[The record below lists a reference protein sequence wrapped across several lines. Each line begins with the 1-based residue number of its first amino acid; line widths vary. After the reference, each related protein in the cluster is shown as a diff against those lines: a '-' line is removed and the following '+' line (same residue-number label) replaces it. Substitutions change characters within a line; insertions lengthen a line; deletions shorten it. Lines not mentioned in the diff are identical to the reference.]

1 MIDRKEAQERA
12 ARFLSERSQTW
23 TSSDVR
29 LDLEYCFIEGGRFI
43 APYDGIGFLDH
54 GDERARLGGN
64 MPIYVDLN
72 TGECGFITMADVDDF
87 AARGRL
93 L

>member
-1 MIDRKEAQERA
+1 MLDRKEAQERA
-12 ARFLSERSQTW
+12 DRFLAVQSRTW
-23 TSSDVR
+23 PSSNVR
-29 LDLEYCFIEGGRFI
+29 LDLEYCFIEGDRFI

-54 GDERARLGGN
+54 GDEDARLGGN

-87 AARGRL
+87 YARGL
-93 L
+93 FG